1 MRHGKLEEPQSPHE
15 VDDVRHPCDDID
27 EGNPSVVGH
36 QHGIVQAHSSHQ
48 ENRREGHGILNG
60 KLCQE
65 LAVGLLLDVQFQHA
79 PMRHAEDRARAP
91 GRPDCAQLAKA
102 MALRVDR
109 RCRDPVGEEI
119 EDANASVAVM
129 HGPFLLQAAVELE
142 VLWIRTPGGCRC
154 STLGA
159 VEILRLVLVPLRH
172 PALAAALPL
181 RSCGVLLG
189 RVRALL
195 RRGLLGCRHDK
206 GNSEDVRDPL
216 LLKHISSA
224 SRLVKLL
231 GCRDGQ
237 THAARQHVGHASGG
251 AS

>member
-48 ENRREGHGILNG
+48 ENRREGHGIFNG
-60 KLCQE
+60 NLRQE

-79 PMRHAEDRARAP
+79 PVRHTEDRAPAP
-91 GRPDCAQLAKA
+91 GRPDCAQLAEA
-102 MALRVDR
+102 MALSVDR
-109 RCRDPVGEEI
+109 CCRDPMGEEI
-119 EDANASVAVM
+119 EDANASVAVV

-142 VLWIRTPGGCRC
+142 VLWIRTPGGRRC
-154 STLGA
+154 SPFGA

-172 PALAAALPL
+172 PALGAALP
-181 RSCGVLLG
+181 RSCGVLFG
-189 RVRALL
+189 RVGALL
-195 RRGLLGCRHDK
+195 RRGFLGCRHHE
-206 GNSEDVRDPL
+206 GNAEDVRDPL

-231 GCRDGQ
+231 GRRDGQ